1 MQWLMRTNL
10 RPLLLFTAACLMIG
24 EQYPFS
30 NFPMYSSFGRDTY
43 YVYLADPAGEPL
55 PTVKTVGVTTAI
67 LKKIYDTE
75 LRRELKQL
83 KTQRRRLSAEQKRPV
98 GERVLRSLAADIATP
113 PMRLYEVNLSL
124 EGGRFAKKTEL
135 IAEAL

>member
-1 MQWLMRTNL
+1 MQ
-10 RPLLLFTAACLMIG
+10 PLLLFTAACLIIG

-43 YVYLADPAGEPL
+43 YVYLADPTGQPL
-55 PTVKTVGVTTAI
+55 PTIQTVGMTTAI

-83 KTQRRRLSAEQKRPV
+83 RTQRRRLSPEQKRPV
-98 GERVLRSLAADIATP
+98 GERVLRSIATDAAAP
-113 PMRLYEVNLSL
+113 PLRLYEVNLTL
-124 EGGRFAKKTEL
+124 EGGRFTKKTEL